1 MAVITEELDGY
12 DVVAARSKDGDEPS
26 DYIKVQCKYSGN
38 SKELILK
45 GVPKGN
51 WYIGVHGYKYLDGSN
66 KKVLSK
72 WAEVQKVT
80 VKTSLVTGKPAVKSA
95 KVSRQGT
102 KRKVTVKLLYQK
114 PVTER
119 TGYWQRK
126 YLNPKMEVIHMSAV
140 MLILRKIRRKLQ
152 SFLKM

>member
-1 MAVITEELDGY
+1 MQIFRKQQGTL
-12 DVVAARSKDGDEPS
+12 
-26 DYIKVQCKYSGN
+26 
-38 SKELILK
+38 LK

-152 SFLKM
+152 SFLKNVKPGVYYLTGRAYVKGYAKKLYEMVRGKEK

>member
-1 MAVITEELDGY
+1 MAINIWMDQ
-12 DVVAARSKDGDEPS
+12 
-26 DYIKVQCKYSGN
+26 I
-38 SKELILK
+38 
-45 GVPKGN
+45 
-51 WYIGVHGYKYLDGSN
+51 

-102 KRKVTVKLLYQK
+102 KRKVTVELLYQK

>member
-1 MAVITEELDGY
+1 MVQKLQVKKNDVKIILGSNTEELDGY

-95 KVSRQGT
+95 KVPDRE
-102 KRKVTVKLLYQK
+102 QK
-114 PVTER
+114 E
-119 TGYWQRK
+119 K
-126 YLNPKMEVIHMSAV
+126 
-140 MLILRKIRRKLQ
+140 
-152 SFLKM
+152 